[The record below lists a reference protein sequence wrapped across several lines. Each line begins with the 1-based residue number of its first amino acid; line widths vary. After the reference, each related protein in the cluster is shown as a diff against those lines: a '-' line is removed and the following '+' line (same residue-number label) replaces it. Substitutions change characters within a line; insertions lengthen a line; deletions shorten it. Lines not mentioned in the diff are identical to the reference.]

1 MEYSLLTFDLAK
13 AIVIGVLILGVILFL
28 ILGMYIKIWIQAFT
42 SRARV
47 SFFNLI
53 GMSLRKVP
61 PQLIVSARIS
71 AVQAGLEDMETRD
84 LESVFLVRRD
94 PSDVL
99 TCVNALIIAYKAN
112 LDISFVELQAHHFAG
127 GNVETLVKAMVAS
140 HRAKIPLTL
149 DVARAIDLAGR
160 DILEAVQTTVKPK
173 IIDCPDPRSASS
185 GGVAMLDAVAKDG
198 IRLLVKARVTVRSNI
213 AQLVRGAT
221 EETIIA
227 RVGQGIVSAI
237 GSSNTYKDVLE
248 NPDRISRKVLESG
261 LDAQTAF
268 EIVSIDIADVSVASV
283 GNVANVGAFLETERA
298 EADKRLR
305 QAEAE
310 GRRAMAV
317 AREQEMKALVQENQ
331 AKVVLAE
338 AEVPKAIADAFRS
351 GNLGIM
357 DYYRMKNIS
366 ADTSMR
372 DSISKST
379 RPEKP
384 GSSSGAGQS

>member
-1 MEYSLLTFDLAK
+1 MDFNMLAALGGK
-13 AIVIGVLILGVILFL
+13 EIIIIVIAILVFIPVIIVARFL
-28 ILGMYIKIWIQAFT
+28 KLWIQAI
-42 SRARV
+42 SSGAKV
-47 SFFNLI
+47 SFFDLF
-53 GMSLRKVP
+53 GMWLRKVS

-71 AVQAGLEDMETRD
+71 AVQAGITDLHTRD

-94 PSDVL
+94 PSDVM
-99 TCVNALIIAYKAN
+99 TCVNGLIIALKAN
-112 LDISFVELQAHHFAG
+112 VAISFAELQAHHFAG
-127 GNVETLVKAMVAS
+127 GHVVGLVQAMIAA
-140 HRAKIPLTL
+140 HRAKINLTL

-160 DILEAVQTTVKPK
+160 DILDAVQTTVKPK
-173 IIDCPDPRSASS
+173 IIDCPTAGSSAR
-185 GGVAMLDAVAKDG
+185 GMLDAVAKDG

-213 AQLVRGAT
+213 DQLVRGAT

-237 GSSNTYKDVLE
+237 GSSTTYKDVLE

-283 GNVANVGAFLETERA
+283 GDVANVGALLETERA
-298 EADKRLR
+298 EADKQMR

-310 GRRAMAV
+310 GRAAMAR

-338 AEVPKAIADAFRS
+338 AEVPRAMAEAFRT

-357 DYYRMKNIS
+357 DYFRMKNIK
-366 ADTSMR
+366 ADTTMR
-372 DSISKST
+372 ESIGRGGEEGT
-379 RPEKP
+379 ENKP
-384 GSSSGAGQS
+384 